1 MAPRVSADEY
11 THEIEVQYRDL
22 DPRAHVNHAVYVSYM
37 EQAKGRYMAD
47 VLEVDLSEA
56 GTVVGHLE
64 VDFRS
69 PVEPGE
75 TVSVAV
81 RPVDV
86 GETSFTLEY
95 TLTVDGQVVATG
107 TTVSVRLGED
117 GRPAALPEVWRDGL
131 EPRRGE

>member
-95 TLTVDGQVVATG
+95 TLTVDCQVVATG

>member
-1 MAPRVSADEY
+1 MSAAEY

-47 VLEVDLSEA
+47 VLGVDLSEA

-64 VDFRS
+64 VDFRA

-75 TVSVAV
+75 TVTVAV
-81 RPVDV
+81 RPADV
-86 GETSFTLEY
+86 GETSVTLEY
-95 TLTVDGQVVATG
+95 TLSVDGRIVATG

-117 GRPAALPEVWRDGL
+117 GRPAALPDAWRDGL
-131 EPRRGE
+131 EDPRGE